1 MAKTEFAN
9 LVLNVRLD
17 SKQRALQEAVL
28 VPWRQLAGERGGI
41 RGMAHLRI
49 VGSRHR

>member
-28 VPWRQLAGERGGI
+28 VPVYGELLNWPEYGG
-41 RGMAHLRI
+41 L
-49 VGSRHR
+49 